1 MMTDVAV
8 IVDLLERPV
17 YGLSQVDY
25 ILGLT
30 PGTARRWIDG
40 YRRGERSYDPVVR
53 LRTTGSDT
61 VTWGEFVE
69 TRLLSEYR
77 DAGVPLIRMRPAI
90 DRLRDELDSK
100 YPLASAKAWLAA
112 DGRELVRR
120 VQEEVGLDR
129 NLSLVVVRSGQ
140 AILDWSRQADDF
152 RASAEWTG
160 TDEDAQIRLLRP
172 NSEIREVVVDPL
184 RSFGEPSVRGVRTDI
199 IAELVR
205 AGDPPDMIADLYEL
219 PRASV
224 DAAVRY
230 ELLRVRPVS

>member
-1 MMTDVAV
+1 MSAMPPV
-8 IVDLLERPV
+8 IDLLDRPV
-17 YGLSQVDY
+17 YGLGQVDY

-40 YRRGERSYDPVVR
+40 YRRGGRTYDPVVR
-53 LRTTGSDT
+53 FETTGDDT

-90 DRLRDELDSK
+90 DRLREELATP
-100 YPLASAKAWLAA
+100 YPLASAKTWLAV

-129 NLSLVVVRSGQ
+129 HLSLVVVRSGQ
-140 AILDWSRQADDF
+140 GVLDWSRQADDF
-152 RASAEWTG
+152 RTSAEWTG
-160 TDEDAQIRLLRP
+160 AGADAQIRLLRP
-172 NSEIREVVVDPL
+172 SAEIREVVVDPL
-184 RSFGEPSVRGVRTDI
+184 QSFGEPSVRGVRTDI

-219 PRASV
+219 PRTTV
-224 DAAVRY
+224 DAALRY
-230 ELLRVRPVS
+230 ELLRIRPAS